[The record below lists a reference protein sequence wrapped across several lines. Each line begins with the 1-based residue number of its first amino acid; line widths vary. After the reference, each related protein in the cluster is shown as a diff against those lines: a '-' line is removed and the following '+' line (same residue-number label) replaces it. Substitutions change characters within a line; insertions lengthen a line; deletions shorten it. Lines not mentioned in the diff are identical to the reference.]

1 MHRLQT
7 PQRGTDME
15 ISLSWIHPHNG
26 DDVHDVKVESQESG
40 ENRPST
46 SSFPASGSEHQH
58 GFLDPCMYDGEDLVD
73 DPELWN
79 FSKWPWPIRM
89 EDDVA
94 KTTETGFKNA
104 GPSEMELPSSAWPFP
119 PDDSMEWM
127 FEAPQELC
135 EEPGEIDVVLN
146 SFRLKTMSEQGTA
159 EISPVPQPRNG
170 FATCPADGCGKSFT
184 RLSEMKKHEKIHND
198 RSRRPHRCE
207 QCSMAFLWPKDLKR
221 HRQSRHEPCVDEKNK
236 HFCPARG
243 CKYFRE
249 GFQRKDKLLRH
260 LQRKH
265 SDCSRSSSVCSDG
278 WDMKRRDSS
287 CANSRQSTLSLFSE
301 PASMASSV
309 SEVGVLTTRGSQE
322 ELRYADKA
330 VPSQGEMLR
339 SPSSSRGFHKADRG
353 RRP

>member
-26 DDVHDVKVESQESG
+26 DDVHDVKAWLRHSPEHTAATMTDRAQVESQESG

-135 EEPGEIDVVLN
+135 EEVCQGKQRPGA
-146 SFRLKTMSEQGTA
+146 FGTA
-159 EISPVPQPRNG
+159 D
-170 FATCPADGCGKSFT
+170 F
-184 RLSEMKKHEKIHND
+184 
-198 RSRRPHRCE
+198 
-207 QCSMAFLWPKDLKR
+207 
-221 HRQSRHEPCVDEKNK
+221 
-236 HFCPARG
+236 
-243 CKYFRE
+243 
-249 GFQRKDKLLRH
+249 
-260 LQRKH
+260 
-265 SDCSRSSSVCSDG
+265 
-278 WDMKRRDSS
+278 
-287 CANSRQSTLSLFSE
+287 SL
-301 PASMASSV
+301 
-309 SEVGVLTTRGSQE
+309 VG
-322 ELRYADKA
+322 
-330 VPSQGEMLR
+330 
-339 SPSSSRGFHKADRG
+339 G
-353 RRP
+353 R